1 MGFKAAGGHPVPLC
15 QVARGQ
21 MHVNRADTRT
31 GTFVCCSSFGQRHKQ
46 NIRNN
51 WSDKKVRIWCTEPC
65 STRPQC
71 FQLLQLQE
79 WCVFVKH
86 ISKFFGSGE
95 VESLLE
101 VAAGTVGA
109 AECLGR

>member
-51 WSDKKVRIWCTEPC
+51 WSDKKVGFDVLSLALRARSAFSYC
-65 STRPQC
+65 SC
-71 FQLLQLQE
+71 KNGVYL
-79 WCVFVKH
+79 
-86 ISKFFGSGE
+86 
-95 VESLLE
+95 
-101 VAAGTVGA
+101 
-109 AECLGR
+109 